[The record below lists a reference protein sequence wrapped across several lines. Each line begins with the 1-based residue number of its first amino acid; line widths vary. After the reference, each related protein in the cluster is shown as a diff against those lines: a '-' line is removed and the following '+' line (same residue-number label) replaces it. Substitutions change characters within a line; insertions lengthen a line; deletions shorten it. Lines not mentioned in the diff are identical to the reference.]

1 MSDKQWSEELQQYT
15 RELLDKGT
23 FGINPLTCEVCFKHI
38 NGQYGF
44 IDARDASD
52 ERYHMHVRE
61 SEEII
66 SFPDS
71 SSLVQAG
78 WAVG

>member
-38 NGQYGF
+38 NGQY
-44 IDARDASD
+44 
-52 ERYHMHVRE
+52 
-61 SEEII
+61 
-66 SFPDS
+66 
-71 SSLVQAG
+71 
-78 WAVG
+78 